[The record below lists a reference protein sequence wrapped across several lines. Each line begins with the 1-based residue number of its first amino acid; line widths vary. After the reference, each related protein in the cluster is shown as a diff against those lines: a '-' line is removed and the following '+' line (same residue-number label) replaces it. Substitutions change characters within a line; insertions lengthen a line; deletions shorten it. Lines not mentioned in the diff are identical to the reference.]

1 MNFNTSFENG
11 KYDSKINNVTKKI
24 IIIRKI
30 ANELLTP
37 VIIGIDKKIPKIAF
51 LEVVKIIAKV
61 KNNKKISDKD
71 FFKILFLFININ
83 PKLNG
88 HIADNQVPV

>member
-1 MNFNTSFENG
+1 MNLNTTLENG
-11 KYDSKINNVTKKI
+11 KYDSKINNVIKKL

-30 ANELLTP
+30 AKELLTP

-51 LEVVKIIAKV
+51 LDVVRIIAKV
-61 KNNKKISDKD
+61 KINKKISDKD
-71 FFKILFLFININ
+71 FLKIFFLFIKIK

-88 HIADNQVPV
+88 HITDNRTPV